1 MLACTHGSN
10 RAAALNRHPRSS
22 RLRPVSA
29 RRRGNR
35 WRSGRVCAVCGFWLP
50 AATRLAVPAYCRIW
64 RGLEQ
69 GTPLSGRSIPCSRH
83 HLPFQSAAK
92 ARRRLHKFSIRF
104 ASQSYQG
111 SSLEGQLQVLL
122 PRAGLGILQRSDGPA
137 RIAGKRAGQAPRCV
151 GVEDHGTLGF
161 CSPFTGVQGE
171 SRWGRG
177 EAEPARQSWCC
188 VGLAPCAWLCVAAAR
203 NVAVSQQGE
212 IADYSF

>member
-29 RRRGNR
+29 RRRGSR
-35 WRSGRVCAVCGFWLP
+35 WRSGTVCAVCGFWLP

-64 RGLEQ
+64 QGLEQ

-122 PRAGLGILQRSDGPA
+122 LRAGSRDSAEVERTCPDCWEASRASAALRRRRGPRHTWILFPVYGSSR
-137 RIAGKRAGQAPRCV
+137 RIALGERWSRTCKAKLMLCRSGSMRVTVCCGRAKCR
-151 GVEDHGTLGF
+151 
-161 CSPFTGVQGE
+161 
-171 SRWGRG
+171 R
-177 EAEPARQSWCC
+177 
-188 VGLAPCAWLCVAAAR
+188 
-203 NVAVSQQGE
+203 
-212 IADYSF
+212 